1 MRKSSGILSAVLL
14 LAVLLSSCGREG
26 RVIPAGK
33 FSDIYARM
41 FLADQ
46 WMIDH
51 TDLRRTA
58 DTTQFYEAIFR
69 EYGYS
74 FKDYDASVRHYLKKP
89 EKYAKILRR
98 AADKLEADHKKLV
111 AVQER
116 VIHLKEL
123 MRGIGGYEASD
134 FPLDSVFVDSL
145 TLWPV
150 FKVDTVSV
158 DSLDKV
164 ISVSDSSETPATLG
178 KVREGTAS
186 AVGSG
191 ERETVSELPDLKSKS
206 LELEAL

>member
-1 MRKSSGILSAVLL
+1 MRKSAGILLPALL
-14 LAVLLSSCGREG
+14 WAVLLSSCGREG

-89 EKYAKILRR
+89 EKYAKILKR
-98 AADKLEADHKKLV
+98 AADKLEEDHKKLV

-123 MRGIGGYEASD
+123 MRGIGGYETQD
-134 FPLDSVFVDSL
+134 FPLDSVFTDSL
-145 TLWPV
+145 TFWPV
-150 FKVDTVSV
+150 FKADTVAV
-158 DSLDKV
+158 DSLD
-164 ISVSDSSETPATLG
+164 IEASESDSSETVSLSLDP
-178 KVREGTAS
+178 TAE
-186 AVGSG
+186 AVPPLTSPRVAG
-191 ERETVSELPDLKSKS
+191 VSELPDLKSKS
-206 LELEAL
+206 LELEKL